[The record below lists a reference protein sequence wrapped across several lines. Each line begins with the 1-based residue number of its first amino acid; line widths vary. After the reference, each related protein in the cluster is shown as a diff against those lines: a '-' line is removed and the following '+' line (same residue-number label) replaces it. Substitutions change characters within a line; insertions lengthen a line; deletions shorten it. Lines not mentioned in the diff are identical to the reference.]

1 MGSMPHMPTGNYMY
15 THPNPNGPPPPPQQA
30 QQFGYGAPTDY
41 TFQYSTCTGR
51 RKALLVGINY
61 FGQQGQLR
69 GCINDVTNI
78 SKYLIECFDY
88 RREDMVIL
96 TDDQSN
102 PMGLPTKANILR
114 GMRWLVQDA
123 QPNDSLFF
131 HYSGKL
137 PA

>member
-1 MGSMPHMPTGNYMY
+1 MTNLQFWGAVGTVTG
-15 THPNPNGPPPPPQQA
+15 
-30 QQFGYGAPTDY
+30 
-41 TFQYSTCTGR
+41 
-51 RKALLVGINY
+51 
-61 FGQQGQLR
+61 
-69 GCINDVTNI
+69 

-88 RREDMVIL
+88 RQDDMVIL

-102 PMGLPTKANILR
+102 PMSRPTKANILR

-137 PA
+137 PS